1 MSRPIL
7 LIDNLDSFSFNLV
20 ESFERLGSAVQVVRN
35 AIGAREAFAMAEA
48 ADALI
53 VLSPGPGG
61 PRDAGCCL
69 DLIALAKGR
78 RRLLGVCLG
87 HQAIVEEA
95 GGVVASAPEPVHG
108 KSGLATHNG
117 QGAFAGLPNPLKIG
131 RYHSLAALQVPERL
145 QVDAR
150 CGEVIMAV
158 SDPAALQVGLQFH
171 PESILTPDGDRL
183 LQNLLAG
190 GDWRSGV
197 APPPASR

>member
-1 MSRPIL
+1 MSRPVL
-7 LIDNLDSFSFNLV
+7 LVDNLDSFSFNLV
-20 ESFERLGSAVQVVRN
+20 ETFERLGCAVQVVRN
-35 AIGAREAFAMAEA
+35 GIAAGEAFAMAEA
-48 ADALI
+48 ADATI

-69 DLIALAKGR
+69 ELIALAKGR
-78 RRLLGVCLG
+78 RPLLGVCLG

-95 GGVVASAPEPVHG
+95 GGVVARAPEPVHG

-158 SDPAALQVGLQFH
+158 SDRSALQVGLQFH
-171 PESILTPDGDRL
+171 PESILTPNGDRL
-183 LQNLLAG
+183 LRNLLTSE
-190 GDWRSGV
+190 DWLGGV
-197 APPPASR
+197 APSAPSR